1 MQTSNVPAAAPA
13 GNGASSTAIHVRGP
27 PVLSNPKYS
36 VRFLG
41 PGILATVTVV
51 LGGIGVGLTEPV
63 LEDKTM
69 VVVLGISVIF
79 ALICMSLVVFVD
91 PGMIKWEGEPEP
103 DEETRLRTEN
113 PSVHSYTTR
122 EREDENGDKVQDRWC
137 RTCKLWRPPRA
148 SHCATCNR
156 CFARFDHHC
165 PVLGTCIAARNHRFF
180 ILFLGF
186 AGLAGCMGAAAAGMA
201 VNQVE
206 GDKWG
211 QPVTYFLIG
220 YCVVMAWIGIV
231 VGSSGLVHCWLVTTD
246 ATTKEKL
253 TTREGAKSGKRS
265 FLRAVNQVWFQGC
278 ERRDISKNPTPVKSK
293 PT

>member
-1 MQTSNVPAAAPA
+1 MFANRPQPNDSAGVPMLPMHFQSAPQPQTVQPQASVPVQNPAVGTQPMQTSNVPAAAPA

-113 PSVHSYTTR
+113 PSVHSYTVRPPLIPFNPCRFDRMTHTWQTR

-165 PVLGTCIAARNHRFF
+165 PVR
-180 ILFLGF
+180 
-186 AGLAGCMGAAAAGMA
+186 
-201 VNQVE
+201 
-206 GDKWG
+206 
-211 QPVTYFLIG
+211 QPSPEQTFPP
-220 YCVVMAWIGIV
+220 
-231 VGSSGLVHCWLVTTD
+231 
-246 ATTKEKL
+246 
-253 TTREGAKSGKRS
+253 
-265 FLRAVNQVWFQGC
+265 Q
-278 ERRDISKNPTPVKSK
+278 
-293 PT
+293 